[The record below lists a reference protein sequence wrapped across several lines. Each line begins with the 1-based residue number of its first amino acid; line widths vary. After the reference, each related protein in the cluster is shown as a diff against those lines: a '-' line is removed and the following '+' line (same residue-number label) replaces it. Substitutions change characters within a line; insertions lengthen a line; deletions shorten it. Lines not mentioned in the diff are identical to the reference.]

1 MRMTVGMLRRIIR
14 EEVVRGVLRE
24 NAEPMSAEELKSF
37 TARARE
43 TFKNESEKIID
54 ILSNPSF
61 QKAFRKW
68 GSAEFQ
74 RSHKGP
80 DISAEYFKEMIRGHQ
95 FVLFVRAGLDKT
107 IGAYSQIKRAPEN
120 EQNVDRNGLIQ
131 SLNKSGEQIID
142 LIKQFES
149 FQKNIEMLDV
159 LPDGASKF
167 EDAGAVTEYKNSIF
181 DSLQVLADLYEEIG
195 EQLKLIAVD
204 LEDPEYKEQR
214 GREKFENRFRSG
226 RPRIRG

>member
-1 MRMTVGMLRRIIR
+1 MRTTVGMLRRIIR
-14 EEVVRGVLRE
+14 EEVVRSILRE
-24 NAEPMSAEELKSF
+24 NAEPMSPEELKSF
-37 TARARE
+37 TERARE
-43 TFKNESEKIID
+43 TFKNESEKIIG

-74 RSHKGP
+74 RSYKGP
-80 DISAEYFKEMIRGHQ
+80 DVSADHFKEMIRGHQ
-95 FVLFVRAGLDKT
+95 WVLFTKANLASVIKLYA
-107 IGAYSQIKRAPEN
+107 QIKSASED
-120 EQNVDRNGLIQ
+120 EQQAIRKEVSQN
-131 SLNKSGEQIID
+131 LNKSGESITKII
-142 LIKQFES
+142 KEFET

-159 LPDGASKF
+159 LPDGALKF
-167 EDAGAVTEYKNSIF
+167 EDADAVTEYKNSIL

-195 EQLKLIAVD
+195 EQLRSIAVN

-226 RPRIRG
+226 RSRIRG

>member
-1 MRMTVGMLRRIIR
+1 MLRRIIR
-14 EEVVRGVLRE
+14 EEVVRSILRE
-24 NAEPMSAEELKSF
+24 NAEPMSPEELKSF
-37 TARARE
+37 TERARE
-43 TFKNESEKIID
+43 TFKNESEKIIG

-74 RSHKGP
+74 RSYKGP
-80 DISAEYFKEMIRGHQ
+80 DVSADQ
-95 FVLFVRAGLDKT
+95 
-107 IGAYSQIKRAPEN
+107 
-120 EQNVDRNGLIQ
+120 
-131 SLNKSGEQIID
+131 SGESITKII
-142 LIKQFES
+142 KEFET

-167 EDAGAVTEYKNSIF
+167 EDADAVTEYKNSIL

-195 EQLKLIAVD
+195 EQLRSIAVN

-226 RPRIRG
+226 RSRIRG